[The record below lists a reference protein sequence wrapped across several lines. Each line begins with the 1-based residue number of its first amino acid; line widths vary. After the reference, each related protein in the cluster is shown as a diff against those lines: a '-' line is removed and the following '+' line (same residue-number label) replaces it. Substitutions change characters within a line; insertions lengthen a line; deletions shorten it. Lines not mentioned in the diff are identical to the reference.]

1 MSPKDPKG
9 WIRRLI
15 VWVKPHKADAIA
27 AFAVAIVGTG
37 IAAFAPLIQ
46 KIIVDDVLTDP
57 SRPLWPWL
65 LLLVIFGVARFGL
78 AYVRRFRGG
87 RIALAVQHDLRTAI
101 FNQLQRLDFASH
113 DEMQTGQLVSRAG
126 SDIMLIQGLLQFL
139 PIVIGN
145 IIMFV
150 ISLGIM
156 LFLSPPLTLVMLL
169 VTPALLWTTL
179 RLRRGIFPASWDS
192 QQLAGEVATVVEE
205 SVTGVRIVKG
215 FGQEQRQLDQLT
227 ETSEE
232 LFGSRLRLVR
242 ITARLQSLLQ
252 TIPAFGMVAVLALG
266 GWLALQGEITLGV
279 FLAFSTYMLSLV
291 APVRMFASM
300 LTIAQLARA
309 GAERIFE
316 LLDST
321 PLVLE
326 KPDAAVL
333 SPTNG
338 EITFDHVSFGYLR
351 TEPVLRDF
359 SLTVAPG
366 ETVALV
372 GTSGSGKSTVGL
384 LLPRFYDVHDGAV
397 RIDDVDVRDV
407 TLGSLREQIG
417 VVFEDSFLFSDTIR
431 NNIAFARP
439 DASDEDVEA
448 AARAVEAHEF
458 VTGLPDGYETIVG
471 EQGLTL
477 SGGQRQRIALARA
490 LLSDPRILLLDD
502 ATSAVDARV
511 EAEIHNT
518 LRRILVGRTTI
529 LIAHRRSTLE
539 LADRI
544 VVVDQGHVVDEGSH
558 DELIAR
564 CRVYRDLLAGPGDD
578 VEGID
583 LDAVVVADDIAV
595 ASQPNADGI
604 TPAAW
609 PAQPEPAPFGLVPAV
624 TAAPAGPGRGG
635 MGGGMGRMGGG
646 MGAALAPTP
655 ELLEK
660 VAKLPPPVDQPDVD
674 VEAQT
679 RLETPFR
686 FGRFLRPFRWPLIAG
701 LVLVTLD
708 GLATLAGPWL
718 IRFGINEG
726 VGKDAAGRALGGIG
740 RVPRHHPRRLVGD
753 VGPDRG

>member
-1 MSPKDPKG
+1 MTGQEQKG

-15 VWVKPHKADAIA
+15 TWIAPHKRDAIA
-27 AFAVAIVGTG
+27 AFSVAIAGTA
-37 IAAFAPLIQ
+37 IAAFAPLVQ

-65 LLLVIFGVARFGL
+65 LLLVVFGVTRFGL
-78 AYVRRFRGG
+78 AFVRRFRGG

-101 FNQLQRLDFASH
+101 FRQLQRLDFASH

-145 IIMFV
+145 VLMFL
-150 ISLGIM
+150 ISLVIM
-156 LFLSPPLTLVMLL
+156 VVLSPLLALVMLL
-169 VTPALLWTTL
+169 VTPALLWTAL
-179 RLRRGIFPASWDS
+179 RLRTAVFPASWDA
-192 QQLAGEVATVVEE
+192 QQIAGEVATVVEE

-227 ETSEE
+227 HRSRG
-232 LFGSRLRLVR
+232 LFASRLRLVR
-242 ITARLQSLLQ
+242 IQARLQSLMQ
-252 TIPAFGMVAVLALG
+252 TIPALGMVAVLAVG
-266 GWLALQGEITLGV
+266 GWLALRGEISLGV
-279 FLAFSTYMLSLV
+279 FLAFSSYMLALV
-291 APVRMFASM
+291 APVRMFAGM

-321 PLVLE
+321 PLVQE
-326 KPDAAVL
+326 RPDAAIL
-333 SPTNG
+333 TPTRG
-338 EITFDHVSFGYLR
+338 EITFDAVTFGYLR

-359 SLTVAPG
+359 SLTVEPG

-384 LLPRFYDVHDGAV
+384 LLPRFYDVHAGSV

-407 TLGSLREQIG
+407 TLSSLREQIG

-439 DASDEDVEA
+439 DASDADVEA

-458 VTGLPDGYETIVG
+458 VIGLPDGYETVVG

-502 ATSAVDARV
+502 ATSSVDARV
-511 EAEIHNT
+511 EAEIHQT
-518 LRRILVGRTTI
+518 LRRLLVGRTTV

-544 VVVDQGHVVDEGSH
+544 VVVDQGRVVDEGTH
-558 DELIAR
+558 TELIAR
-564 CRVYRDLLAGPGDD
+564 CLVYRNLLAGPGDD
-578 VEGID
+578 VEGLD
-583 LDAVVVADDIAV
+583 LEAAAEAEAAADLA
-595 ASQPNADGI
+595 AAPDGDGV
-604 TPAAW
+604 TPLAW
-609 PAQPEPAPFGLVPAV
+609 PDRAE
-624 TAAPAGPGRGG
+624 AAPIGIAPSAAPPAIGRMGGP
-635 MGGGMGRMGGG
+635 MGGGMGP
-646 MGAALAPTP
+646 ALAPTP

-660 VAKLPPPVDQPDVD
+660 VAALPP
-674 VEAQT
+674 
-679 RLETPFR
+679 
-686 FGRFLRPFRWPLIAG
+686 
-701 LVLVTLD
+701 
-708 GLATLAGPWL
+708 
-718 IRFGINEG
+718 
-726 VGKDAAGRALGGIG
+726 AADE
-740 RVPRHHPRRLVGD
+740 P
-753 VGPDRG
+753 